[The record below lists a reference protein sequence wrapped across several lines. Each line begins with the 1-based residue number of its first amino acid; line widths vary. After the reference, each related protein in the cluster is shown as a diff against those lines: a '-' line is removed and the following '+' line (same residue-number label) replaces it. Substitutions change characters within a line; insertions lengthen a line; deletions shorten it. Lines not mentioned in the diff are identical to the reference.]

1 MTFADINHPHS
12 WYLASLADRRAAQ
25 QYADRTRVT
34 QAIHVHPP
42 ETECEVGCTTI
53 TPRDSR

>member
-1 MTFADINHPHS
+1 MTFADINPPHS
-12 WYLASLADRRAAQ
+12 WYSATPSDRASAQ

-42 ETECEVGCTTI
+42 EAECEPGCTTI